1 MIDMLYPLIQG
12 LGGGGVYCISSTS
25 GINGYA
31 ANHEDI
37 DEYDTGLLVAVTF
50 SAANTGN
57 VTLNINDLGA
67 RDVLGDNNVQLRM
80 GEILAGSTHLL
91 IFDGAQF
98 LNVSQRAR
106 LSAAQMETVLAGL
119 IRTLGTTTDIVPT
132 DTVMQALG
140 KAASLA
146 SPITGYA
153 LPENPMPLAANQT
166 LRAALGNLQGQ
177 INDRAGFKIQ
187 RGQVNISPD
196 RGEDDTMG
204 TIEYDRIDVNRS
216 IPILLGYRA
225 RTGWIGG
232 ILETFY
238 YPVHLRKTVNAFGP
252 TSLDWV
258 TVGLVGGIAGGGS
271 NTWFDWW
278 IVEF

>member
-12 LGGGGVYCISSTS
+12 LGGGGVYYISSTS
-25 GINGYA
+25 GTNGYA
-31 ANHEDI
+31 VNHEDI
-37 DEYDTGLLVAVTF
+37 DEYETGLLVAVTF
-50 SAANTGN
+50 TAANTGN

-119 IRTLGTTTDIVPT
+119 VRTLGTTTDIVPM

-146 SPITGYA
+146 SPITGYT
-153 LPENPMPLAANQT
+153 LPENPVPLAANQT

-177 INDRAGFKIQ
+177 INDRRIARIQ
-187 RGQVNISPD
+187 RGYVQIKD
-196 RGEDDTMG
+196 RPHDSGI
-204 TIEYDRIDVNRS
+204 IEYARVDVDRS
-216 IPILLGYRA
+216 IPILLGFRA
-225 RTGWIGG
+225 RVGWLDGFLDTISV
-232 ILETFY
+232 
-238 YPVHLRKTVNAFGP
+238 PVHLVDGRRDLFGP
-252 TSLDWV
+252 TSLTWL
-258 TVGLVGGIAGGGS
+258 TYGRPGGIGTSNGV
-271 NTWFDWW
+271 NTWIDWW
-278 IVEF
+278 VIEL